1 MFPARAYG
9 GVVEGVS
16 CLLPY
21 SLSPATIASAH
32 SNTASLAKTEG
43 CWPTIWLACSI
54 SIASSIDRIGEHC
67 PNRED
72 RC

>member
-1 MFPARAYG
+1 
-9 GVVEGVS
+9 
-16 CLLPY
+16 
-21 SLSPATIASAH
+21 
-32 SNTASLAKTEG
+32 LAKTEG

-72 RC
+72 CC

>member
-1 MFPARAYG
+1 M
-9 GVVEGVS
+9 
-16 CLLPY
+16 C
-21 SLSPATIASAH
+21 LSPAWVGVWAGRGGRPPYSALPSIIAPAH